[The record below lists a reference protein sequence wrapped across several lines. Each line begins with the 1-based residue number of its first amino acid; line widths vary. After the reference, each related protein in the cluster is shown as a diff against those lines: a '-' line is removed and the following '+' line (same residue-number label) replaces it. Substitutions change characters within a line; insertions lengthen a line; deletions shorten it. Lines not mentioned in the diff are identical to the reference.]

1 MKLKSIL
8 AAALLLTAAVPA
20 IAADVGVSINIGQPG
35 FNGRI
40 DIGDYPQPRV
50 IYAQPVIIERRQVVE
65 QPVYVRVPPNYRKD
79 WKRYCGRY
87 DACGRPVYFVDNRW
101 YNDVYVPRYRER
113 ENRHS
118 DNRDHDH
125 DRSHDNHNQGRGN
138 GNGNGRGRD
147 KHDH

>member
-1 MKLKSIL
+1 MKLKSML

-87 DACGRPVYFVDNRW
+87 DACGRPVYFVDNGW
-101 YNDVYVPRYRER
+101 YNEVYVPKYRER
-113 ENRHS
+113 HGSQGHGNDN
-118 DNRDHDH
+118 DNRGHDH
-125 DRSHDNHNQGRGN
+125 DDHGHDRGRGK
-138 GNGNGRGRD
+138 GRGKD

>member
-1 MKLKSIL
+1 MKLKTML

-87 DACGRPVYFVDNRW
+87 DACGRPVYFVDNGW
-101 YNDVYVPRYRER
+101 YNEVYVPKYRER
-113 ENRHS
+113 HGSQGHGNDN
-118 DNRDHDH
+118 DNRGHDH
-125 DRSHDNHNQGRGN
+125 DDHGHDRGRGK
-138 GNGNGRGRD
+138 GRGKD